1 MRRHRWRPGDDGIS
15 PVIGVVLL
23 VGIAVTLMASIGVFV
38 LGAGPG
44 DPEPRGEVQ
53 FSEQG
58 GNLTVTVVDGA
69 GLFADDVSIIVGS
82 EPACIVDNHEWSGGL
97 QAGAWAEVNGTDSG
111 GVCPGGGPTDDVVR
125 VVWSPDGDS
134 RSEVVGEYEML

>member
-1 MRRHRWRPGDDGIS
+1 MRRHRWRPGDDAVS

-23 VGIAVTLMASIGVFV
+23 VGIAVTLMASIGLFV

-58 GNLTVTVVDGA
+58 GNLTVTAVDGA
-69 GLFADDVSIIVGS
+69 GLFADDISIIVDS
-82 EPACIVDNHEWSGGL
+82 DDACTNDADGDWSGSLEPGDDVVVH
-97 QAGAWAEVNGTDSG
+97 GKVPGTCNSLDSG
-111 GVCPGGGPTDDVVR
+111 NDTVR
-125 VVWSPDGDS
+125 VVWSPDGNA